1 MNIEYIINII
11 ICDISHTHINVMNV
25 IYYSKTNGEM
35 PVKEFI
41 DSQDK
46 KMKSKIH
53 IVINLLEEYG
63 TNLPRKVSKHLT
75 KGIFEL
81 RIEQSSNITRILYFF
96 VSGDKAILTNGFLK
110 KTNKTPKVEINK
122 AILRRKDY
130 LERYR

>member
-1 MNIEYIINII
+1 
-11 ICDISHTHINVMNV
+11 MNV

-96 VSGDKAILTNGFLK
+96 VNGNKAVLTNGFFEK
-110 KTNKTPKVEINK
+110 N
-122 AILRRKDY
+122 RKNTKSGN
-130 LERYR
+130 

>member
-1 MNIEYIINII
+1 MNISLLVNII

-25 IYYSKTNGEM
+25 IYYPKTNGEM

-63 TNLPRKVSKHLT
+63 TNLPRRVSKYL
-75 KGIFEL
+75 GNDIFEL
-81 RIEQSSNITRILYFF
+81 RIEQSSNITYILYFF

-110 KTNKTPKVEINK
+110 KTEKTPKSEIEK

-130 LERYR
+130 LERN